1 MIRRQTHCVLT
12 LNCIGARKILPAELD
27 HAPGRIFKIHS
38 RRYKKT
44 KNAKEKFNDDSSSGS
59 LHPAKKFEA
68 IEEISNDGNS
78 DVDADGDVS
87 MLPLP
92 EPTAKARAQEKI
104 AEIVNAG
111 KIQLKPAIPPRAPAI
126 EAENLHLQRTECQ
139 SACGDD
145 LISFEEDPCDSTPA
159 SASAQSSIENN
170 NSQFNAVPESI
181 LDFNKQEYVGCCFP
195 EIVQEKAPE
204 RGTSQL
210 RSCHVGRQGPTS
222 DAARDNESDEHS
234 SSATAVSVHQAT
246 RRHLARTAPLL

>member
-1 MIRRQTHCVLT
+1 RHRTQQYQYTVGSVNRRVMNMAWDKSQAAYT
-12 LNCIGARKILPAELD
+12 IAIAELD
-27 HAPGRIFKIHS
+27 HAPGRIFKIHT

-126 EAENLHLQRTECQ
+126 EVENLDLQRTEYQ

-181 LDFNKQEYVGCCFP
+181 LDFNNQEYVGCSFP
-195 EIVQEKAPE
+195 ESYRKKLPN
-204 RGTSQL
+204 
-210 RSCHVGRQGPTS
+210 
-222 DAARDNESDEHS
+222 AAHR
-234 SSATAVSVHQAT
+234 
-246 RRHLARTAPLL
+246 